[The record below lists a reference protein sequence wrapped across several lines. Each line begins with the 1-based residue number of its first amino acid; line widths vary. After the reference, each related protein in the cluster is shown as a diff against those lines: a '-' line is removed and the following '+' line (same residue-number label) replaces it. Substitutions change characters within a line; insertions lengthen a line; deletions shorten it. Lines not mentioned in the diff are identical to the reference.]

1 MASGVPASDKRG
13 SSFFVLQSHGEG
25 VFSRRRA
32 AHHACGAAAAAAS
45 RHKGCSPSRRVARAR
60 RGRGALIAVED
71 ALPCGLQSVVADHA
85 AFIGVEVPRADFA
98 RK

>member
-1 MASGVPASDKRG
+1 MASGAPASDVRG

-25 VFSRRRA
+25 GFSRRRA
-32 AHHACGAAAAAAS
+32 AHRACGAAAAAS

-60 RGRGALIAVED
+60 RRRDALIAVED
-71 ALPCGLQSVVADHA
+71 ALPYGLQSVVADHA
-85 AFIGVEVPRADFA
+85 AFICVEVPRADLA